1 MGCRISRIVD
11 SNDGPREKV
20 KSKSWT
26 EIIADQFSAVAWIK
40 GLKIYLAL
48 LGIFSLLVYWS
59 QTNPVCGVIGFILL
73 IISYSLRVQESK
85 VFSDPEPA
93 SLLVQESKVSSDSEE
108 QSDSEPA
115 PSSSRIGDSLRS
127 ATGVLLLLVGWGYLL
142 YSLTKSGPYTEA
154 AYNYETGVYTCHLM
168 SLCAFRSIVLPTF
181 ILWTLPLTGLVYW
194 KRASFFRNMRSKMYA
209 REMVR
214 YSFAFIYFLIF
225 IFVLMYGFGGYDTYI
240 SVTVVALMS
249 VFFLATPL
257 IMIFPKF
264 TPTEDDS
271 KDAEFITFFILFTF
285 LHFASFI
292 LAIAYL
298 GSYYKSTS
306 IIPILLFIGSLM
318 VVFFYYNYL
327 LDFVKKTIGKSDG
340 KIDNSYNPYRQ
351 ERHTGSLLYIGIVS
365 LMVGLAPNGLVF
377 LLVLFIALFGISYFK
392 HYTTGTSDWD
402 TPLGKISK
410 YEFTLIAFNI
420 CILLTFIYFV
430 HEDIGKD
437 NDQYYQN
444 ECDSAKAGIYVR
456 SYYANYRLVDCDL
469 SYRDLSGA
477 NLKYAVIRDTSFN
490 STDLSGADFSF
501 ATMVNDVYFTNANLH
516 GASLYQVVCDW
527 RWSCSLYFTDA
538 DLSEADLRG
547 ADLSG
552 ANLLGADFRGATLE
566 GANLGNSVI
575 DENTLFSKNISGV
588 NFEYVDF
595 SNRNFSGY
603 NLNGSSFSHAKLE
616 GANFSGTYLV
626 GVNFDSVDLS
636 NRNFSGYDLSGASF
650 NEANLSGVN
659 LSETSLVGISA
670 FNLLSCPSSLPTD
683 WSCVGNNLIGPEL
696 NFTGINLNNA
706 NLSNANLY
714 GSNFSST
721 VLTNTNLSN
730 SNLSNS
736 YFSYSN
742 FDEINGVIDYYS
754 WNSNN
759 FTDWL
764 ESMDFDG
771 DFDDYLDKIKADSAA
786 DLSNA
791 DLSNANLSGAI
802 LSYADLSN
810 ANLSNAT
817 LFQAELTGVTW
828 YYTICPDGTNTGE
841 SGSCS
846 AS

>member
-1 MGCRISRIVD
+1 MD
-11 SNDGPREKV
+11 SNDEPREEV

-48 LGIFSLLVYWS
+48 FGIFSLLVYWS
-59 QTNPVCGVIGFILL
+59 QPNPVCGVIGVILL
-73 IISYSLRVQESK
+73 IISYSLR
-85 VFSDPEPA
+85 
-93 SLLVQESKVSSDSEE
+93 VQESKVSSDSEE
-108 QSDSEPA
+108 QSDSESA
-115 PSSSRIGDSLRS
+115 PSSSKIGDSLRS

-142 YSLTKSGPYTEA
+142 YSLTKSGPY
-154 AYNYETGVYTCHLM
+154 NYETSVYTCHLM
-168 SLCAFRSIVLPTF
+168 SLCAFRSFVLPIF
-181 ILWTLPLTGLVYW
+181 IFLTLPLTGLVYW

-225 IFVLMYGFGGYDTYI
+225 IFILSYGFYGWYDTDI

-264 TPTEDDS
+264 TPTVDDS

-298 GSYYKSTS
+298 GPYYKSPS

-340 KIDNSYNPYRQ
+340 EIDNSYNLYRQ

-365 LMVGLAPNGLVF
+365 LVVGLVPNGLVF

-392 HYTTGTSDWD
+392 YYTTGTSDWD

-410 YEFTLIAFNI
+410 HEFTLIAFNI

-430 HEDIGKD
+430 HDDIGED
-437 NDQYYQN
+437 NNQYYQTDCN
-444 ECDSAKAGIYVR
+444 SAKAGIYVR
-456 SYYANYRLVDCDL
+456 SYYDTYVLLDCDL

-477 NLKYAVIRDTSFN
+477 NLMYSRIADTSFN

-501 ATMVNDVYFTNANLH
+501 ATLNNDVYFINANLH
-516 GASLYQVVCDW
+516 GASLYHVECDYW
-527 RWSCSLYFTDA
+527 RSVGRSSCSVYFTDA
-538 DLSEADLRG
+538 DLSEANLRG
-547 ADLSG
+547 ADLNG

-566 GANLGNSVI
+566 GAYLGNSII
-575 DENTLFSKNISGV
+575 DANTLFSKNISGV

-595 SNRNFSGY
+595 SYRNFSGY

-616 GANFSGTYLV
+616 GANLSGAYLV
-626 GVNFDSVDLS
+626 GVNFDSVNLS
-636 NRNFSGYDLSGASF
+636 NRDFSGYDLSGASF
-650 NEANLSGVN
+650 NEADLSGVN

-683 WSCVGNNLIGPEL
+683 WSCVGNNIIGPEL
-696 NFTGINLNNA
+696 SFTGINLNNA

-714 GSNFSST
+714 NSNFSSA

-730 SNLSNS
+730 TNLSNS

-742 FDEINGVIDYYS
+742 FDEINDAIDHYS
-754 WNSNN
+754 WDSKN

-764 ESMDFDG
+764 RAIGFDG
-771 DFDDYLDKIKADSAA
+771 DFEDYLDKIKADSAA
-786 DLSNA
+786 DLSYA
-791 DLSNANLSGAI
+791 DLSNANLSGVNLAYAT
-802 LSYADLSN
+802 LSH

-817 LFQAELTGVTW
+817 LTQAELTGVTW
-828 YYTICPDGTNTGE
+828 YYTICPDGTNTGD
-841 SGSCS
+841 SGNCS
-846 AS
+846 VS